1 MNTIMTKF
9 KNSTSLFAGDVL
21 VAKKQ
26 KGLGRILNHYIV
38 YVGFDTFVGNL
49 FDGVKILSDQ
59 ELMGLL
65 QEYEPV
71 SVRSFMGSYHQRN
84 DAVNRAYSKLG
95 ERYSLLNFNCEHFAN
110 WVHFGKCE
118 SAQVKTGFTLLGS
131 IILLKL
137 FSSDE

>member
-1 MNTIMTKF
+1 MNIMMTTF
-9 KNSTSLFAGDVL
+9 QNSSSLFAGDVL
-21 VAKKQ
+21 VAKKR

-38 YVGFDTFVGNL
+38 YVGFNTFVGNL
-49 FDGVKILSDQ
+49 FDGVKILSDR

-71 SVRSFMGSYHQRN
+71 SVRRFMGSYHQRN

-110 WVHFGKCE
+110 WVQFGKCE

>member
-1 MNTIMTKF
+1 MTTF
-9 KNSTSLFAGDVL
+9 QNSSSLFAGDVL
-21 VAKKQ
+21 VAKKR

-38 YVGFDTFVGNL
+38 YVGFNTFVGNL
-49 FDGVKILSDQ
+49 FDGVKILSDR

-71 SVRSFMGSYHQRN
+71 SVRRFMGSYHQRN

-110 WVHFGKCE
+110 WVQFGKCE

>member
-1 MNTIMTKF
+1 MLTTF
-9 KNSTSLFAGDVL
+9 QNSPSLFAGDVL
-21 VAKKQ
+21 VAKKR
-26 KGLGRILNHYIV
+26 KGFGRILNHYIV
-38 YVGFDTFVGNL
+38 YVGFNTFVGNL

-71 SVRSFMGSYHQRN
+71 SVRRFMGSYHQRK

-110 WVHFGKCE
+110 WVQFGKSE
-118 SAQVKTGFTLLGS
+118 SGQVKTGFALLGS

-137 FSSDE
+137 ISSDE